1 MINSEI
7 NLILLSVKVEGGQ
20 KCLPF
25 CIFAPVMIKAAFFDL
40 DGTLVSFKT
49 HTIPEST
56 LRALDL
62 LRSKGVKLFMAS
74 GRHRSMMYQLGDL
87 QFDGYVTI
95 NGCITYVDGKI
106 IDKHPIPHD
115 VVRKKLDYMDKH
127 PMPSCFVCED
137 GLVMNYLNKDTD
149 TIFDLLAF
157 PTPPLRNLREAVA
170 EKDVYQFISFCPQ
183 SEDDYMMQQLGG
195 CASARWHPLFTD
207 IVPKNIS
214 KVTGIQAIEK
224 LMGITREEVA
234 TFGDGGNDV
243 EMLEYAGKGI
253 AMGNAAPE
261 VQKRAK
267 YVTTTVD
274 EDGIWNAVQNII
286 LQ

>member
-1 MINSEI
+1 MRVGRNA
-7 NLILLSVKVEGGQ
+7 
-20 KCLPF
+20 CPF
-25 CIFAPVMIKAAFFDL
+25 YIFALDMIKAAFFDL

-56 LRALDL
+56 IKALDL
-62 LRSKGVKLFMAS
+62 LRSNGVRLFMAS

-87 QFDGYVTI
+87 KFDGYVTI

-106 IDKHPIPHD
+106 IDKHPIARE
-115 VVRKKLDYMDKH
+115 VVQKKLAYMDKH

-149 TIFDLLAF
+149 AIFDLLAF
-157 PTPPLRNLREAVA
+157 PTPPLRDLREAVKD
-170 EKDVYQFISFCPQ
+170 KDVYQFISFCPQ
-183 SEDDYMMQQLGG
+183 AQDDSMMAELGG
-195 CASARWHPLFTD
+195 CASARWHELFTD

-214 KVTGIQAIEK
+214 KVTGIQAIER
-224 LMGITREEVA
+224 LMGISREEVA

-243 EMLEYAGKGI
+243 EMLEYAGLGI

-267 YVTTTVD
+267 VVTTTVD
-274 EDGIWNAVQNII
+274 EDGILNAVKRWI
-286 LQ
+286 L